1 MPRWWYDRRL
11 SRTIAEGVSL
21 LGLVAFLTAKWTSAW
36 FALTSAFICFFVGI
50 LVAAR
55 ARAWSV
61 FYSDLVLMLLVA
73 SIALIIFTPTTWNF

>member
-11 SRTIAEGVSL
+11 SRTVAAGVSL
-21 LGLVAFLTAKWTSAW
+21 LGLVAFLTTRWTSAR

-61 FYSDLVLMLLVA
+61 FYSDLALMLLVA
-73 SIALIIFTPTTWNF
+73 SIAHIIFTPTTWDF